1 MYRSRFFRLAVFAP
15 LIALLFWPSPA
26 SAQAF
31 TSSFDSLD
39 GWTVEQNGG
48 NGVLANG
55 SLRFSYQTGLV
66 SKAFLIENPS
76 TVTLSIDV
84 TNNDT
89 NSVGWSAAIG
99 DTYTVSLG
107 NSSITSSEIHP
118 LRRLELTTVTT
129 EPNTFL
135 TVSLSGIDNGFWAGW
150 YGPVMDN
157 LLITAIPV
165 MPENSVWI
173 ELNEGWSGEISA
185 PEGSVFESVLFA
197 SYGNPSG
204 SNGNY
209 SVDWCHAQNSVQI
222 IEDLLIGQ
230 TSAVLNASNGVFGD
244 PCGGTYKRLYVV
256 ASFTQVATTTTTTT
270 TLPPTTTTTTSTIV
284 ETTTTSTT
292 EVPVGTTTTTS
303 APQTTV
309 LQQAEQP
316 QTTTTTSTSTVPLT
330 TTTSTTTTTIPITPE
345 ITKEEAVA
353 VATNAEVVQNLS
365 AEEATQVFE
374 ALDVEELTPE
384 QAEQLVAAVQ
394 DAPQE
399 VREAFEEEVNVFSGA
414 VDTYVPV
421 GSAVPISARRVIIG
435 ISAVVIFS
443 APPAS
448 RRN

>member
-15 LIALLFWPSPA
+15 LIALLFWPSTA
-26 SAQAF
+26 YAQTF
-31 TSSFDSLD
+31 TSTFDSLD

-55 SLRFSYQTGLV
+55 ALRFSYGTGLV
-66 SKAFLIENPS
+66 SKTFLIENPS
-76 TVTLSIDV
+76 TVELSINV
-84 TNNDT
+84 TNNET
-89 NSVGWSAAIG
+89 NSVGWSAQIA
-99 DTYTVSLG
+99 DTYTVSIG
-107 NSSITSSEIHP
+107 NQSITSSEIHG
-118 LRRLELTTVTT
+118 LRTVSLSTET
-129 EPNTFL
+129 NEPNSFV
-135 TVSLSGIDNGFWAGW
+135 TVSLSGVDNGFWAGW
-150 YGPVMDN
+150 YGPIMDD
-157 LLITAIPV
+157 LVLTVTPKVAP
-165 MPENSVWI
+165 NSVWLEI
-173 ELNEGWSGEISA
+173 NEGWSGQISA
-185 PEGSVFESVLFA
+185 PEGSVFTSVLFA

-209 SVDWCHAQNSVQI
+209 TLGWCHAQNSVDI
-222 IEDLLIGQ
+222 IEDLLVGQ
-230 TSAVLNASNGVFGD
+230 NSAILDASNGVFGD
-244 PCGGTYKRLYVV
+244 PCGGTYKRLYVL
-256 ASFTQVATTTTTTT
+256 ASYSPVETTTTT
-270 TLPPTTTTTTSTIV
+270 TLPIVTTTTTSTIL

-292 EVPVGTTTTTS
+292 EVPIGTTTTTS

-309 LQQAEQP
+309 LQQTEQP

-330 TTTSTTTTTIPITPE
+330 TTTTTIPITPE

-353 VATNAEVVQNLS
+353 VATNADVVKNLS

-421 GSAVPISARRVIIG
+421 GSSIPISARRVIIG